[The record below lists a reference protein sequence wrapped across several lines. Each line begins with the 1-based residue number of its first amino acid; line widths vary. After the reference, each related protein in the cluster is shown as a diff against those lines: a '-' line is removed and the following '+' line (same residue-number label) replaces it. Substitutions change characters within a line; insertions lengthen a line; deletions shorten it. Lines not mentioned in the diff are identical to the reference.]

1 MTDPGQD
8 LHEVRQDRV
17 GILWCRDAK
26 TGAEIWGNQRA
37 RTGTYSASPVVAD
50 GKLYVTS
57 EDGVTTVLEAGPTFK
72 VISEN
77 DLADYTLSS
86 IAVSGSQLFIRT
98 TKFLYC
104 IGK

>member
-1 MTDPGQD
+1 M
-8 LHEVRQDRV
+8 
-17 GILWCRDAK
+17 
-26 TGAEIWGNQRA
+26 
-37 RTGTYSASPVVAD
+37 AD

-57 EDGVTTVLEAGPTFK
+57 EDGVTTVLEAGPAFK
-72 VISEN
+72 VIAEN
-77 DLADYTLSS
+77 DLADYVLSS